1 MEDIKALSPDK
12 LTGIIYKTLESC
24 DVEIPRPFCLVVFGA
39 TGDLAR
45 RKLLPSLYRLAK
57 NGLLPGNFFVI
68 GVARRDMERAAF
80 RGTVRDAAQGA
91 LAGDFDFRSWTDFS
105 QRLYYVKADYA
116 QTGSYRLLKRRITD
130 LEKRHDTTG
139 NRIFY
144 LAVPPDIYE
153 TVASNLGTTGLSR
166 EEKGYAHIVI
176 EKPIGRNLESAERL
190 NGVLRKSFGEGQ
202 IYRMDHYLAK
212 ETVQNILMFRFA
224 NSIFEPLWNRRYIDH
239 VQITVSETL
248 GVEHRAGYYDKAGV
262 IRDMFQ
268 NHIFQLLAL
277 TAMESPVAFEAEHV
291 RDEKV
296 KVFRSVRPFPT
307 EEVGEVVVLGQY
319 GKGAIGGH
327 DVVGYREEDGI
338 PEDSV
343 TATYAALKVFIDNWR
358 WNGVPFYLRSG
369 KRLTSRKAEI
379 SVHFRAVP
387 HLMFA
392 GTLEGRIEP
401 NTLIMRVQPDEGTSL
416 IFQAKT
422 QGTRVCLGTETMDFS
437 YKKISALGDYE
448 RILLDCMQGD
458 QMLFVRED
466 GVEQTWALL
475 SPLLERLESAAEFT
489 TFPNY
494 AAGLSGPPEA
504 DLLIQRDGRAWRAL

>member
-1 MEDIKALSPDK
+1 MDEIKALSPDK
-12 LTGIIYKTLESC
+12 FTGIIYKTLESC

-358 WNGVPFYLRSG
+358 WNGVPFYL
-369 KRLTSRKAEI
+369 
-379 SVHFRAVP
+379 
-387 HLMFA
+387 
-392 GTLEGRIEP
+392 
-401 NTLIMRVQPDEGTSL
+401 
-416 IFQAKT
+416 
-422 QGTRVCLGTETMDFS
+422 
-437 YKKISALGDYE
+437 
-448 RILLDCMQGD
+448 
-458 QMLFVRED
+458 
-466 GVEQTWALL
+466 
-475 SPLLERLESAAEFT
+475 
-489 TFPNY
+489 
-494 AAGLSGPPEA
+494 
-504 DLLIQRDGRAWRAL
+504 

>member
-1 MEDIKALSPDK
+1 MEDIKALSPDRF
-12 LTGIIYKTLESC
+12 TGITYKTVGNC
-24 DVEIPRPFCLVVFGA
+24 DVEIALPFCFVVFGA

-57 NGLLPGNFFVI
+57 NGLLPDNYFII
-68 GVARRDMERAAF
+68 GIARSDMEKAAF
-80 RGTVRDAAQGA
+80 RGTVRDAVQSA
-91 LAGDFDFRSWTDFS
+91 LAADFDFQPWTDFS
-105 QRLYYVKADYA
+105 HRLYYIRADY
-116 QTGSYRLLKRRITD
+116 GLIESYRLLKRRITD
-130 LEKRHDTTG
+130 LEKRHATSG

-144 LAVPPDIYE
+144 LAVPPEIYE
-153 TVASNLGTTGLSR
+153 TVASNLGAAGLSR

-176 EKPIGRNLESAERL
+176 EKPIGRDLESAKRL
-190 NGVLRKSFGEGQ
+190 NRVLRKSFEEGQ

-268 NHIFQLLAL
+268 NHLFQLLAL
-277 TAMESPVAFEAEHV
+277 TAMEPPVSFEAENV

-296 KVFRSVRPFPT
+296 KVFRSVRPFPA
-307 EEVGEVVVLGQY
+307 ERLGDLVVLGQY
-319 GKGAIGGH
+319 GKGAIGEEE
-327 DVVGYREEDGI
+327 VAGYREDPGI
-338 PEDSV
+338 PRDSA
-343 TATYAALKVFIDNWR
+343 TATFAALKVFIDNWR

-369 KRLTSRKAEI
+369 KRLASRKAEI
-379 SVHFRAVP
+379 SVHFRPVP

-392 GTLEGRIEP
+392 NTLEGRIEP
-401 NTLIMRVQPDEGTSL
+401 NTLIMRVQPDEGISL

-437 YKKISALGDYE
+437 YKKISVLGDYE

-466 GVEQTWALL
+466 GVEQTWSLL
-475 SPLLERLESAAEFT
+475 SPLLESLETGKFDA
-489 TFPNY
+489 FPNY
-494 AAGLSGPPEA
+494 EAGSSGPSAA
-504 DLLIQRDGRAWRAL
+504 DLLIREDGRAWRPL